1 MLCRLDFSGSGR
13 KSKSKGSTLSAPLPS
28 EKSGEDSD
36 AFDGERS
43 KRKAEKVKKHP
54 KKSKDKKSKDKKSKD
69 KKSKVVVSDS
79 DDSDDAEPSA
89 PVPEVQFDPAHQTS
103 SDDSDGPE
111 DAEVEKPSNS
121 RKKAENRA
129 TG

>member
-43 KRKAEKVKKHP
+43 KRKAEKVNKHP
-54 KKSKDKKSKDKKSKD
+54 KKSKD